1 MANVTNTTAAVFIP
15 EVWKEAILDY
25 AERRFQ
31 LRNQVTNVSDLAGGG
46 DTIHVPRVS
55 EETAAAKSADTA
67 VTYSAQTDGET
78 QISID
83 QHAYEAKRIEDITR
97 VQSSYDLFSLYTR
110 SMGYGLAKKVE
121 NYLAVNVIQ
130 AATANDVSLA
140 TDNTPTSAELRSGIQ
155 KLMDIGVDYT
165 DGDTF
170 LYASPAAYM
179 NLLNL
184 GEFSDFQQRGP
195 EASGVGPNISG
206 QLGIIYGMPVFS
218 SVDWDDDGGTGDE
231 TMSIFTRES
240 VLLAMQMEPRVQ
252 SEYDIDYLS
261 TSVVADVL
269 FGASLSQPAAD
280 AAGQVVN
287 FNNPS

>member
-1 MANVTNTTAAVFIP
+1 M
-15 EVWKEAILDY
+15 
-25 AERRFQ
+25 
-31 LRNQVTNVSDLAGGG
+31 TNVSDLGGGG
-46 DTIHVPRVS
+46 DTINVPRVS
-55 EETAAAKSADTA
+55 EETAAAKAADTA
-67 VTYSAQTDGET
+67 VSYTAQTDGKVS
-78 QISID
+78 ISID

-97 VQSSYDLFSLYTR
+97 VQSSYDLFSLYAR

-121 NYLAVNVIQ
+121 NYLAVDVIQ
-130 AATANDVSLA
+130 SASGNDVTLA
-140 TDNTPTSAELRSGIQ
+140 ADNDPTGAEVRSGIQ
-155 KLMDIGVDYT
+155 KLMDLGVDYT
-165 DGDTF
+165 DGETF

-179 NLLNL
+179 NLLDL

-240 VLLAMQMEPRVQ
+240 VMMAMQMEPRVQ
-252 SEYDIDYLS
+252 SEYDIDHLA

-269 FGASLSQPAAD
+269 FGASLHQAAN
-280 AAGQVVN
+280 AAACQVVN